1 MHADIDA
8 DLQRLR
14 DELRALMR
22 SYEYA
27 FAMGHGC
34 TLGDHPR
41 FAAIRRR
48 VSDLRARIA
57 ELSA

>member
-1 MHADIDA
+1 MS
-8 DLQRLR
+8 DL
-14 DELRALMR
+14 EALRAEFKALVE
-22 SYEYA
+22 SWEYA